1 MNLDTTS
8 KKQKEKRCPNG
19 TRKNKK
25 TGNCDPIPVILDSQ
39 IELPEQPSTSNSQSF
54 SVKPSIDTPA
64 MISNVATEKVVESTN
79 TPAMI
84 SNVAAEKV
92 VESTNTPAMISNVA
106 TEKVVES
113 TNTPAMISNVA
124 TEKVVESTNTPAMI
138 SNLSSEK
145 GKSNKDK
152 RCPNGTRKNPKTGVC
167 EPINQRVT
175 KKSPP
180 IELPE
185 RPSKTP
191 IQKSLPRKSSI
202 EIQKPLEN
210 ENIEEPVEQA
220 DTLINIDSSISG
232 LDKDSNNYLLKKEKL
247 EYDYNATNTDYDF
260 LYPEL
265 NDPNFNI
272 KIAKR
277 KEFNDT
283 KYDGTIHDIKTQ
295 ANIMCNAKF
304 ELMPHQLFVKNF
316 MSFQTPYNSL
326 LLFNALGSGKTCS
339 AIGIAE
345 EMRSYMKQIGIKQR
359 IIVVASPNVQS
370 NFRLQLFDERKLE
383 LIRNS
388 NVDTGLWNIE
398 SCIGNALI
406 NEVNPTQLKGLPR
419 DKVISHIKRIIN
431 NYYLFM
437 GYGQLANYISN
448 SIKNEGGDLTGDA
461 LRKMEIRKI
470 KKIFNN
476 RLVII
481 DEVHNIRLADDN
493 NSEKKKTA
501 VLLMKVAKYAENMR
515 LLLLSATP
523 MFNSYK
529 EIVWLTNL
537 MNMNDKRATIE
548 LSDVFDK
555 DGNFKQGSNG
565 EEGGRE
571 LLQRKLTGYV
581 SYVRGENPYS
591 FPYRIYPSDFAK
603 DHTFLA
609 NTYPNRQMNDSQIDT
624 PLKYINVYTNKIGEY
639 QSNGY
644 KFIIDYMKQRSYD
657 TYNKYGEIREMPS
670 FENMESFG
678 YTLLQT
684 PLEALNIVY
693 PNTDMDKMKD
703 ITDVNAEQIIL
714 DIVGKNGLSKIMNSV
729 EETQQYQKIRYN
741 FEYKPDVL
749 KKYGPIFNK
758 EHLHKYSAKIANICD
773 IISKSKGIVLIYSQY
788 IDGGVVPLALA
799 LEEMGFS
806 RYSSSQN
813 TKNLFKTARAEPIDA
828 VTMKPKSMFGG
839 DTSNFNP
846 AKYVMITG
854 EKAFSPNNAAD
865 IKYVTNND
873 NINGEKVKVILISK
887 AGAEGLDFKCIRQVH
902 VLEPW
907 YNMNR
912 IEQIIGRGVRNLSH
926 CRLPFEERNVEI
938 YLHGTILDTEDEAA
952 DLYVYRLAEKK
963 ALQIG
968 KVTRMLKEIS
978 VDCILNIGQNNY
990 TVEKM
995 LEIPQN
1001 KNIEINLSSNKT
1013 IQYNIGDKPFTD
1025 ICDYMDN
1032 CSYVC
1037 TPNADIGENDIIRD
1051 TYTNSFVKINQERII
1066 SRIMQLYREHNVY
1079 SRNQLI
1085 NSINIVKQY
1094 PIEQIFSALTYLIE
1108 NKNEYLID
1116 KYGRLGN
1123 LVNKDMYYLFQ
1134 PVEITDENASM
1145 YERTAPIDYKRKSFM
1160 LEYSNEAP
1168 MEVEEPLVVNK
1179 KDKKITQNRE
1189 QSQGSQK
1196 SPETKKD
1203 SKTFAMLMSEIEQL
1217 LDFVYNTKKLSKGEK
1232 NWYKHSALVIQMLIN
1247 DFGFTNENIREY
1259 MMEHIL
1265 DMLLFSDKMILI
1277 KHFYIENNEPNGLN
1291 EELIQQYLDKRIVR
1305 SGNYW
1310 GIVLMKDDILKI
1322 FTKSENN
1329 ELVEVDAD
1337 DYQLFVK
1344 DLVRFDVKKNTLN
1357 NMVGFVNLFT
1367 SKKSNQKEMV
1377 FKIKDLTQ
1385 KRNNTGARADD
1396 AGKEKIIKFLNIIL
1410 EENKYND
1417 ENTEKITQIGLCVI
1431 LEFIMRR
1438 LNMINNKG
1446 KVFFLNPE
1454 QTAITQI
1461 VKFSF

>member
-25 TGNCDPIPVILDSQ
+25 TGICDPIPVILDSQ
-39 IELPEQPSTSNSQSF
+39 IELPEQPSASNIQSF

-64 MISNVATEKVVESTN
+64 MISNVATEKV
-79 TPAMI
+79 I
-84 SNVAAEKV
+84 
-92 VESTNTPAMISNVA
+92 ESTNTPAMISNVA
-106 TEKVVES
+106 TEKVIES

-124 TEKVVESTNTPAMI
+124 TEKVIESTNTPAMISNLSSEKVIESTNTPAMI

-283 KYDGTIHDIKTQ
+283 KYDGTIHDIKKQ

-813 TKNLFKTARAEPIDA
+813 TKNLFKTARTEPIDA

-1189 QSQGSQK
+1189 QSQGSQLSVEK
-1196 SPETKKD
+1196 MKEE
-1203 SKTFAMLMSEIEQL
+1203 KTFAMLMSEIEQL

-1232 NWYKHSALVIQMLIN
+1232 NWYKHSALVIQILIN
-1247 DFGFTNENIREY
+1247 EFGFTNENIREY
-1259 MMEHIL
+1259 MIEHIL

-1277 KHFYIENNEPNGLN
+1277 KHFYSENVEPNGIN
-1291 EELIQQYLDKRIVR
+1291 EELIKEYLDKRIVR